1 MIWLIA
7 AIILVGISFTAG
19 YLLKEYSK
27 NSDARKIQEL
37 SRTISKQM
45 EQEGLGYWPVALLR
59 DPEQVKRVG
68 RALNT
73 KKMKLVSCDLQ
84 KKEYEVLG
92 EHDEVY
98 TIRHGECSCM
108 DFLMRGL
115 PCKHM
120 YFVSMHLD

>member
-1 MIWLIA
+1 MILFIVV
-7 AIILVGISFTAG
+7 IILVILAFFSG
-19 YLLKEYSK
+19 YFLREYSK
-27 NSDARKIQEL
+27 SKDERKLQQL
-37 SRTISKQM
+37 NKTISMQM
-45 EQEGLGYWPVALLR
+45 EQEGLGHWPAALLQ
-59 DPEQVKRVG
+59 DPEQIKRIG
-68 RALNT
+68 RARDS

-108 DFLMRGL
+108 DFQMRGL

-120 YFVSMHLD
+120 YFVGMHLD